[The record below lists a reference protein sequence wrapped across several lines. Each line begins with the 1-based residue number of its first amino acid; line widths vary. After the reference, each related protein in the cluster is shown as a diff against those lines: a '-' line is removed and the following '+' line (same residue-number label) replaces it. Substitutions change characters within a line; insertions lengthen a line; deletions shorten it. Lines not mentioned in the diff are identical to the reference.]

1 MAKGAT
7 KLVTFI
13 ATQYKSKPVNVSF
26 YTERGGNVRFTA
38 TEKAPHKNACTFSCT
53 QRLTNGDL

>member
-38 TEKAPHKNACTFSCT
+38 TEKAPTKMRVHFRARK
-53 QRLTNGDL
+53 G